1 MKNKVVIITG
11 ASSGIG
17 KACAI
22 EFANR
27 GANVVLAARNLDKLN
42 AVADQIKKIGVAV
55 LAVKCDVAVQSDCER
70 LVMETISKFGRID
83 TLINNAGI
91 SMRAVFNDM
100 EVDVLKRVM
109 DINFYGTVYCTKYAL
124 PELLKN
130 KGSVVGVSS
139 IAGYVG
145 LPARTG
151 YSASKF
157 AMQGFLEALRTEN
170 LKNNLHV
177 MVACPGFT
185 ASNIRNTALSSDG
198 SIQGESPR
206 DEQKM
211 MSSAEV
217 AQYIVNGVAK
227 RKRTLVLTTQGKLV
241 VFLSKWFPRF
251 VEKQVFNHMAKE
263 ADSPIK

>member
-55 LAVKCDVAVQSDCER
+55 LAVKCDVAVQSDCEH